1 MIFYLISFLL
11 DVKIAVEGQIQMY
24 TSMGCSPTLA
34 VSDVGCQPINRP
46 CNPFV
51 LLQLSISNKATECYC
66 DKSECNMKLGQFKTI
81 VGGYLIMVVGIIGI
95 LGNLLALGVLLSIK
109 KKTDIDV
116 ILTGK

>member
-1 MIFYLISFLL
+1 
-11 DVKIAVEGQIQMY
+11 MY

-34 VSDVGCQPINRP
+34 VSAVGCQPINRP

-66 DKSECNMKLGQFKTI
+66 AESECNMKLGQFKTI
-81 VGGYLIMVVGIIGI
+81 IGGYLIMAIGIIGI